1 MSLCEG
7 VKWILYVSSIKY
19 VTRMNIVW
27 LSGHDHFISKE
38 AACQMLLYKKQ
49 EHVHFFFFF

>member
-1 MSLCEG
+1 
-7 VKWILYVSSIKY
+7 
-19 VTRMNIVW
+19 MNIVW

-49 EHVHFFFFF
+49 EHVHFFFFFNQ